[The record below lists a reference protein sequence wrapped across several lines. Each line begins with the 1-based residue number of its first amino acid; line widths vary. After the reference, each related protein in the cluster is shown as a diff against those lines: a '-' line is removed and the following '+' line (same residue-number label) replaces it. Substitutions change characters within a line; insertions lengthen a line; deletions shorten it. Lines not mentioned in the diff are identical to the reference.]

1 MAKSDEVRLV
11 LRLPKGLHGRLTK
24 EAKRNG
30 VSLNT
35 QIINQL
41 EGAPLL
47 RDIIKATADEAASS
61 MLTAINQRAIE
72 LDDPAPPAKPKPGK

>member
-1 MAKSDEVRLV
+1 M
-11 LRLPKGLHGRLTK
+11 
-24 EAKRNG
+24 
-30 VSLNT
+30 SLNT